1 MSKTLG
7 LIRDRSPLCSIRS
20 DDMCVRT
27 DENPEVFVLCGFRR
41 PGANARGGTRKNL
54 KKWRLTTFSQS
65 RRDALGRPSAN
76 RKEARIC
83 TKAFRPFEEAEKAVR
98 PATTH

>member
-1 MSKTLG
+1 MGGSSGLSKTLG

-41 PGANARGGTRKNL
+41 PGANARGGTRKNS
-54 KKWRLTTFSQS
+54 KKWRFTTFSQS
-65 RRDALGRPSAN
+65 RRDALGRPS
-76 RKEARIC
+76 RTPQGGEAMYQSFQ
-83 TKAFRPFEEAEKAVR
+83 TF
-98 PATTH
+98 

>member
-1 MSKTLG
+1 MGGSSGLSKTLG

-41 PGANARGGTRKNL
+41 PGANARGGTRKNS
-54 KKWRLTTFSQS
+54 KKWRLTTFSTVS
-65 RRDALGRPSAN
+65 EGRPWA
-76 RKEARIC
+76 
-83 TKAFRPFEEAEKAVR
+83 AFRTPQGGEAMYQSFQ
-98 PATTH
+98 TF